1 MKSEDVLKLVDAG
14 FSKDEILSILS
25 NGEGSPVVDKVDKVD
40 KVQEVTVT
48 DQEGEQL
55 NPAPEEEKK
64 TSVSSDPLKEELA
77 NLRKEIQELNKGA
90 ISVPAT
96 TEAEDSVDIM
106 AKVFGLEKYK

>member
-25 NGEGSPVVDKVDKVD
+25 NGEGSPVVDKVD